1 MVTLNTDRNKRT
13 LESVLT
19 YGSVLFWV
27 MVLGWSYSQLMPRAR
42 YGIVF
47 LGAILLVYIVNEF
60 IDVVEEED
68 RLSAVLLTISAAVVI
83 TTAVYL
89 FTNYSALYEG
99 ARGIATDSALA
110 LALAFTLVI
119 IYLTWRSFGMT
130 FLVVLLAG
138 IGYGLFGQYIGGILG
153 HGGITSERMLRL
165 LVLEVEGFFGSLNRL
180 VAAWIAPF
188 LLYAGLLK
196 AYGAFDMILRLA
208 VRSAKYIS
216 SGVAQTAVVASA
228 VIGSVNG
235 SQTAN
240 AGMTGSFTIPMM
252 KESGLKPETAGG
264 IESVASTA
272 GQVLPPVMGAAAFI
286 MVSVIGGSVTYVD
299 VMLAGLIPAAIL
311 MVSIFAGVHYIAAPQ
326 IENPTMDDYFEGTK
340 TTGEFIYEGL
350 KYSIPLVILLYVL
363 GVLQYTVMT
372 GALWTA
378 VAMIITG
385 ITFPIAR
392 ALYEGESLS
401 ATGREVLAH
410 TRDGAREGA
419 VVLAPVAIILAAI
432 NGVVDILLTT
442 GVPTAVS
449 LALMDLSGGVLL
461 LAAVMSMIICILL
474 GLGMPTSAAYTI
486 VALLV
491 APALT
496 GQFLLPDFAAH
507 YFVFYAAILAGL
519 TPPIATCAAV
529 ACGIAGA
536 SFWKTV
542 WEALKISAPLYVLPF
557 AFIYHPELVSGAFD
571 ATAISAGLLAMLG
584 ALTII
589 HGINYRFAFGRSV
602 SAGARVVFFALGII
616 VMVYPDLLVQL
627 GALAATAGLLVVQTI
642 VGKPDPVGKL
652 QALATGLNGGS
663 KEPVEAERP

>member
-1 MVTLNTDRNKRT
+1 
-13 LESVLT
+13 
-19 YGSVLFWV
+19 SVLFWV
-27 MVLGWSYSQLMPRAR
+27 MVLGWSYSQLMPRAQ

-60 IDVVEEED
+60 IGVIEEED

-83 TTAVYL
+83 TTVVYL

-119 IYLTWRSFGMT
+119 VYLTWRSFGMT

-252 KESGLKPETAGG
+252 KESGVKPETAGG

-326 IENPTMDDYFEGTK
+326 IENPTMDDYFQGTK

-350 KYSIPLVILLYVL
+350 KYAIPLVILLYVL

-392 ALYEGESLS
+392 ALYEGESLT
-401 ATGREVLAH
+401 AKGREVLVH

-442 GVPTAVS
+442 GVPTAIS

-571 ATAISAGLLAMLG
+571 ATAISAGALAMLG

-602 SAGARVVFFALGII
+602 STGARVVFFALGII

-652 QALATGLNGGS
+652 QALATGINGSS
-663 KEPVEAERP
+663 KEPIEAERP

>member
-1 MVTLNTDRNKRT
+1 MVTLNTDRNKRI

-27 MVLGWSYSQLMPRAR
+27 MVLGWSYSQLMPRAQ

-60 IDVVEEED
+60 IGVIEEED

-83 TTAVYL
+83 TTVVYL

-119 IYLTWRSFGMT
+119 VYLTWRSFGMT

-252 KESGLKPETAGG
+252 KESGVKPETAGG

-326 IENPTMDDYFEGTK
+326 IENPTMDDYFQGTK

-350 KYSIPLVILLYVL
+350 KYAIPLVILLYVL

-392 ALYEGESLS
+392 ALYEGESLT
-401 ATGREVLAH
+401 AKGREVLVH

-442 GVPTAVS
+442 GVPTAIS

-571 ATAISAGLLAMLG
+571 ATAISAGALAMLG

-602 SAGARVVFFALGII
+602 STGARVVFFALGII

-652 QALATGLNGGS
+652 QALATGINGSS
-663 KEPVEAERP
+663 KEPIEAERP

>member
-1 MVTLNTDRNKRT
+1 IRDVYKRQ
-13 LESVLT
+13 
-19 YGSVLFWV
+19 
-27 MVLGWSYSQLMPRAR
+27 VLGWSYSQLMPRAR

>member
-1 MVTLNTDRNKRT
+1 MRDVYKRQ
-13 LESVLT
+13 
-19 YGSVLFWV
+19 
-27 MVLGWSYSQLMPRAR
+27 VLGWSYSQLMPRAR